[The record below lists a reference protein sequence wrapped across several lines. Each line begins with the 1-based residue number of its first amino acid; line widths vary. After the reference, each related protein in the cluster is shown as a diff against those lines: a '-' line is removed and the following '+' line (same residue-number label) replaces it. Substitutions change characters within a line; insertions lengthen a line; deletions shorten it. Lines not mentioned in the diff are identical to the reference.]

1 LTPMVRPAVED
12 LVIGAGLLPRGL
24 SLIARRPRLF
34 LLGAIPPAITSVIFT
49 GLLIALITQLRPLV
63 DWLTPFAD
71 DWDRGLATTVEVLV
85 GSAVVAAAVLIMVI
99 SFTTL
104 TLALGSPLYD
114 KLSESVER
122 EFGDVPELDE
132 SVARGVLRALRQA
145 LVLISVAILGALVLF
160 GSGFLPVI
168 GQTVAPVLS
177 AIFGG
182 WMLGIELVGAPF
194 ERRGL
199 LRLSDRRAA
208 MRIRRFRVLG
218 FAVPTFLLLA
228 IPFVGIVVFPV
239 ATAGGTI
246 LARQLLSEPT

>member
-1 LTPMVRPAVED
+1 MVRPAVED
-12 LVIGAGLLPRGL
+12 MVIGAGLLPRGL

-145 LVLISVAILGALVLF
+145 LALISVAILGALVLF

-194 ERRGL
+194 ERRGM

-208 MRIRRFRVLG
+208 MRVRRFRVLG

-228 IPFVGIVVFPV
+228 IPFVGVVIFPV